1 MSDTPAVHKT
11 LLTAQDPQGNHLHFV
26 QFDDGAWG
34 ILVNG
39 QPHATSW
46 PHEKLPDAA
55 RFYRDMVFAKSAANP
70 QLNPK

>member
-1 MSDTPAVHKT
+1 MSNADSIHKT
-11 LLTAQDPQGNHLHFV
+11 LLTAQDPDGNHLHFV

-39 QPHATSW
+39 QRHATRW

-55 RFYRDMVFAKSAANP
+55 RFYRDLVFRSSTDVTAP
-70 QLNPK
+70 